1 MSSSLL
7 EALNKFR
14 STVRASVS
22 SDSGSAPGPELDLL
36 LMTPKQNEV
45 AAELQ
50 LGGLERPDGT
60 RSRSS
65 QVSEQS
71 LEDSEEVELVNDS
84 QSTST
89 TRSSSTSFST
99 KGIPRGTEAW
109 SLAMKLRRAF
119 HSQDKKID
127 KLTSQLSNVAQTWK
141 GEVTSQRNTC
151 YLPGM
156 GALETNGQEWL
167 AQTPLQ
173 VGFGGVG
180 ATGAHHSKNGLR
192 S

>member
-1 MSSSLL
+1 
-7 EALNKFR
+7 
-14 STVRASVS
+14 
-22 SDSGSAPGPELDLL
+22 
-36 LMTPKQNEV
+36 
-45 AAELQ
+45 
-50 LGGLERPDGT
+50 
-60 RSRSS
+60 
-65 QVSEQS
+65 
-71 LEDSEEVELVNDS
+71 
-84 QSTST
+84 
-89 TRSSSTSFST
+89 
-99 KGIPRGTEAW
+99 
-109 SLAMKLRRAF
+109 MKLRRAF

-180 ATGAHHSKNGLR
+180 ATGAHHSRKTAFVLEAMTLNSVGYELAEHRAFELR
-192 S
+192 LESARQAPWLWIQVHFDATPMQFEFGSLREV